1 MCLYSV
7 PADIT
12 EDVTDLLENETNPV
26 TFICVATGE
35 PVPTISWYFNNILL
49 DVSDHNIS
57 STVNGIV
64 VESLLTIF
72 NAQSSDVGTYTCHA
86 ENFIGTDRS
95 SGILTVNGKLLYIN
109 NKWLHRLVEAVIV
122 VSMCTI
128 LEKCIKLP

>member
-1 MCLYSV
+1 MYLCSV

-12 EDVTDLLENETNPV
+12 EDVTDLLGNETNPV

-49 DVSDHNIS
+49 NVSDHNIS
-57 STVNGIV
+57 STVSGIV

-72 NAQSSDVGTYTCHA
+72 NARSSDVGTYTCHA

-95 SGILTVNGKLLYIN
+95 SGILTINGIANCY
-109 NKWLHRLVEAVIV
+109 V
-122 VSMCTI
+122 
-128 LEKCIKLP
+128 